1 MSRLIVSNA
10 ISPDSQV
17 SSSQNSVQSKP
28 RTRWLTSI
36 AISVTGISLLTG
48 CAPIANV
55 KAADDA
61 GNPLCAEMMV
71 LLPSEISDQ
80 QKRQTNSQAT
90 AVWGDPS
97 QLVLRCGVTPPP
109 PSTDPCVSVNGV
121 DWLAKEGEE
130 SWTLTT
136 YGRVPATE
144 LVFDPQVIASSTVLA
159 SLAAAAEKIPAER
172 QCTDVSKSEDIP

>member
-1 MSRLIVSNA
+1 MPA
-10 ISPDSQV
+10 
-17 SSSQNSVQSKP
+17 QSKSRP
-28 RTRWLTSI
+28 RWISAI
-36 AISVTGISLLTG
+36 AISVTGIALLSG

-55 KAADDA
+55 KPADDA

-71 LLPSEISDQ
+71 LLPDEISDQ
-80 QKRQTNSQAT
+80 RKRQTNSQAT

-121 DWLAKEGEE
+121 DWLAKEGEG

-144 LVFDPQVIASSTVLA
+144 LIFDPKVIASSTVLA

-172 QCTDVSKSEDIP
+172 QCTDVTKSEDIP

>member
-1 MSRLIVSNA
+1 M
-10 ISPDSQV
+10 
-17 SSSQNSVQSKP
+17 SVQSKLN
-28 RTRWLTSI
+28 RRWLSTI
-36 AISVTGISLLTG
+36 AGSVTGVALLTG

-55 KAADDA
+55 QAADDA

-71 LLPSEISDQ
+71 LLPDEIADQ
-80 QKRQTNSQAT
+80 RKRQTNSQAT

-121 DWLAKEGEE
+121 DWLAKEGET

-136 YGRVPATE
+136 YGRIPATE
-144 LVFDPQVIASSTVLA
+144 LIFDPNVIASSTILA

-172 QCTDVSKSEDIP
+172 QCTDVTKSETIP